1 MRRRTV
7 LVALAAGTAALAG
20 CTEQVIGDGDDDGP
34 ETPDDPQTP
43 APNGDDEKTPDSK
56 PETDV
61 SLSVEH
67 VTVLPAVVALDS
79 PDSIGTFGDRSSQ
92 FLIAKIA
99 TDDGKLT
106 RQDLGLS
113 AGDASY
119 QPVDH
124 IGENQRALWESGE
137 FYFQTEDDAGIVVF
151 EVPKP
156 LSGADTD
163 GVTLSWPGGSQALGK
178 NVRTRLAREPTS
190 FAVSVDASAEASV
203 DSPAELSVTVENTG
217 DVPGTFVGALN
228 RIGPLIAYAPI
239 ESVILTVPPGEQKTW
254 THTFTLDREKVEEGQ
269 DSFEFRVTWR
279 DDSETRAVEIVN

>member
-7 LVALAAGTAALAG
+7 LAALATGTAALAG
-20 CTEQVIGDGDDDGP
+20 CTEQVIGDGEDDSP

-61 SLSVEH
+61 SLSVERT
-67 VTVLPAVVALDS
+67 TVLPEVVALDS
-79 PDSIGTFGDRSSQ
+79 PDSIGTFGGRSSQ
-92 FLIAKIA
+92 FLVGRITTEDK
-99 TDDGKLT
+99 KLT
-106 RQDLGLS
+106 RQDLQLS

-119 QPVDH
+119 QPVTT
-124 IGENQRALWESGE
+124 IGNHQRALWQSGE
-137 FYFQTEDDAGIVVF
+137 FYFESDDTDGVVAF
-151 EVPKP
+151 KLPKP
-156 LSGADTD
+156 LSGADSD

-178 NVRTRLAREPTS
+178 HVRTHLARKPTS
-190 FAVSVDASAEASV
+190 FAVSVEASAEASV

-239 ESVILTVPPGEQKTW
+239 ESIVLDIPAGEQETW
-254 THTFTLDREKVEEGQ
+254 DHTFTLDRDKVEEGR
-269 DSFEFRVTWR
+269 DSFEFRVKWR
-279 DDSETRAVEIVN
+279 NGSETRTVDIVE